1 MNVLYGLL
9 MVTVLVSALWW
20 ALARGH
26 FPRALAVLSFV
37 SLRLAAVTLVHEGLH
52 WQRVPWQVL
61 ATACAAAAAL

>member
-37 SLRLAAVTLVHEGLH
+37 SLGRAAVTSVHEGLH